1 MTHAATRIRV
11 TGTGPVSAPRRPD
24 GRPFRYELIHDGGGW
39 RAYADTLE
47 PLVAEL
53 IDGYWQAPAG
63 ERPELRV
70 SYAVRMQV
78 RLQAERNVAYGL
90 DGCTDEQRQ
99 VLLAD
104 RRTAPVVPLWQA
116 PVPLVLV
123 AAFYQPAGERPR
135 PVAVPPGE
143 IVWLDPATEESL
155 LRSLHRAGAVVLAAH
170 VG

>member
-1 MTHAATRIRV
+1 MACDRAGRWAGDRSASVRTFPLAVGGPGMTHAAARIRV

-53 IDGYWQAPAG
+53 LDGYWQAPAG

-104 RRTAPVVPLWQA
+104 
-116 PVPLVLV
+116 
-123 AAFYQPAGERPR
+123 
-135 PVAVPPGE
+135 
-143 IVWLDPATEESL
+143 
-155 LRSLHRAGAVVLAAH
+155 
-170 VG
+170 